1 MGCSKIYFYF
11 LYRLF
16 SLAPLLFC
24 APSSCKGLIKS
35 APQDLILTLEIPETP
50 TAAFITWVIDARHS
64 ELPVK
69 TIPIPKDKRTLSF
82 GIDGARL
89 V

>member
-1 MGCSKIYFYF
+1 MFKN
-11 LYRLF
+11 LLLF
-16 SLAPLLFC
+16 FILAPPLFC

-69 TIPIPKDKRTLSF
+69 MIQIPKDKRTLSF
-82 GIDGARL
+82 GIDGAKL